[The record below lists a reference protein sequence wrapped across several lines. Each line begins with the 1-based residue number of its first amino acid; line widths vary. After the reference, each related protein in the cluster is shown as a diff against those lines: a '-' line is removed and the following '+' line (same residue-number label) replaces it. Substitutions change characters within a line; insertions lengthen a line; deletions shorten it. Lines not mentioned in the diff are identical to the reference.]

1 MSIRHT
7 LAAAT
12 IAAAATL
19 AALVAPLPASAL
31 AIGQVDTFEDGTT
44 QGWVVSLHGN
54 PNPAPPA
61 NVPSGGPAGA
71 GDHFLQLTAVGGGGP
86 GSRLVVINGS
96 QWAGNYVAAGVTGI
110 AMDVRNLGATSL
122 ALRLLFEDPGFGPPS
137 NAAVS
142 TTAITLPAGS
152 DWTHVVFPIAASD
165 LSATLGSVDAALA
178 GATAIRIFHGATAS
192 FPPGAIVAQLGVD
205 NIRAVPEPGA
215 AMMIALG
222 IGGLAFGRRRT

>member
-7 LAAAT
+7 LATAA

-19 AALVAPLPASAL
+19 VGPLAASAL
-31 AIGQVDTFEDGTT
+31 TIGQVDTFESGTT
-44 QGWVVSLHGN
+44 QGWVVSLLGN
-54 PNPAPPA
+54 PNPALPA
-61 NVPSGGPAGA
+61 NIPTGGPAGA

-86 GSRLVVINGS
+86 GSRLTVINAS
-96 QWAGNYVAAGVTGI
+96 QWAGNYPAAGVTAI
-110 AMDVRNLGATSL
+110 AMDVRNLGASDL
-122 ALRLLFEDPGFGPPS
+122 ALRLLFEDPGFGPP
-137 NAAVS
+137 NNTAVS
-142 TTAITLPAGS
+142 TTAITLPAGG

-178 GATAIRIFHGATAS
+178 GATAIRIFHSTTPS
-192 FPPGAIVAQLGVD
+192 FPGAAIVAQLGVD

-222 IGGLAFGRRRT
+222 IGGLALGRRRA